1 MNFKDFNATIWG
13 ENMPEEEQEP
23 APIEPSPYVNYEGTV
38 VTIVLD
44 YDYHEFMSS
53 NQSEIFIK
61 NMSQSLNLDYQY
73 IKVLEV
79 QEGSV
84 IITYQLLP
92 CETNC
97 SRFDPEDNA
106 VIITPDYAEIQKDL
120 LANNQVDFGSPVIG
134 IQVEG
139 GETIVKDGVIVAKG
153 YENKIITRTE
163 ENAGLFVDDDGV
175 VIESIVWSSV
185 ESVDITSK
193 LENYNNKAAS

>member
-23 APIEPSPYVNYEGTV
+23 PPVETSPYVNYEGTV

-53 NQSEIFIK
+53 NQSDVFIK
-61 NMSQSLNLDYQY
+61 NMSQSLNLNDQY

-92 CETNC
+92 CENNC

-120 LANNQVDFGSPVIG
+120 LATNQVDFGSPVIG

-139 GETIVKDGVIVAKG
+139 GETIVKDGVIVAEG

-163 ENAGLFVDDDGV
+163 ENADLFVDDDGV

-185 ESVDITSK
+185 ESVDVTSV